1 MNLDKHTID
10 TVFSLLQTQWP
21 TLEQEPKNER
31 VRVLNRIQDILEKD
45 GLAALTPER
54 IQGLRE
60 ICEEVLWVDPIHGHR
75 SPE

>member
-1 MNLDKHTID
+1 MNLDKHAVD
-10 TVFSLLQTQWP
+10 TVFSLLRTHWP

-31 VRVLNRIQDILEKD
+31 VRVLNRIQAILEKE

-75 SPE
+75 SHE

>member
-1 MNLDKHTID
+1 M
-10 TVFSLLQTQWP
+10 FSLLQTQWP

-60 ICEEVLWVDPIHGHR
+60 ICEDVLWVDPIHRHR